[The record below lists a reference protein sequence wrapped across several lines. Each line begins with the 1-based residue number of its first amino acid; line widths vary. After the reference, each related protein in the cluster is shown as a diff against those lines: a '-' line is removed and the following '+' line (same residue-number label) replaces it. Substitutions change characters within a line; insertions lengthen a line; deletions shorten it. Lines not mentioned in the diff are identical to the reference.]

1 MDDCFILRL
10 ARGQRTPRTFV
21 DIQKLSQ
28 KSAMNPYL
36 DRGLNVMIRL
46 PYLYPSFTRLNV
58 VQNEES
64 KDAAQMY
71 RKFLEILES
80 PLHDVVLKG
89 SARRDWLAHCEEML
103 QQAMNLLKSSTSCSL
118 VYYFCYCKWSFE
130 SV

>member
-1 MDDCFILRL
+1 
-10 ARGQRTPRTFV
+10 
-21 DIQKLSQ
+21 
-28 KSAMNPYL
+28 MNPYL
-36 DRGLNVMIRL
+36 DRGLNVVNRL
-46 PYLYPSFTRLNV
+46 SYLYPSFTLLNV

-103 QQAMNLLKSSTSCSL
+103 QQAMNLLNSSTSCSL
-118 VYYFCYCKWSFE
+118 VYYFCHCKWSFQ